1 MKVYKKLLK
10 YVPNLKPLVFIAIFV
25 SFISC
30 LMINYGYYLIYKF
43 LKTLII
49 DSNLNEAE
57 SFAFKIAG
65 FIFLGSL
72 IYFLSLLIAHKVGFH
87 LENVLRKKGVEG
99 LSKAN
104 FKFFDTHS
112 SGSIRKIID
121 DNAALTHTIVAHMI
135 PDNTKAFTFPVLILI
150 LGFFISFRVGLCIL
164 ILTVLSLLCLFSMM
178 GGSDFMKVYQDAL
191 DKLSA
196 ETVEY
201 IRGISIIK
209 IFGVSI
215 SSMKKLFKLINE
227 YSDFAYKYSKK
238 CKPTYVIYQVL
249 FFGMIAIL
257 TIPMVFVV
265 DKLGDPKLIALDLMM
280 ILFLSGLMFSALMA
294 VMYVSMYS
302 FQGNYAVD
310 SLEKLYKQMQEEKIT
325 FGKEEVFKNHNIE
338 FKNVT
343 FSYDEKK
350 VIENLSL
357 KLEENK
363 IYALVGKSGSGKST
377 IAKLVCAYYKID
389 SGKILIGGENIEN
402 YSQDAI
408 LREISFVFQDSKLFS
423 DTIYNNV
430 ALAKN
435 GASKDEVLKAM
446 SLAGLDS
453 LLDRLEKREQTKIGS
468 CGIYLSGGECQRIA
482 IARAILKDSKIL
494 IMDEAS
500 ASIDPDNEYEL
511 QKAFKN
517 LMKEKTVIMIAHR
530 LSAIRGVDEI
540 LFIENGK
547 IIERGSHKELFNKD
561 GNYKKLYNMYTMANE
576 WRVSDEELS

>member
-10 YVPNLKPLVFIAIFV
+10 YVPNLKPFVFIAIFV

-72 IYFLSLLIAHKVGFH
+72 IYFLSLLIAHKIGFH

-325 FGKEEVFKNHNIE
+325 FGKEEFFKNHNIE

>member
-10 YVPNLKPLVFIAIFV
+10 YVPNLKPFVFIAIFV

-30 LMINYGYYLIYKF
+30 LSINYGYYLIYKF

-72 IYFLSLLIAHKVGFH
+72 IYFLSLLIAHKIGFH

-201 IRGISIIK
+201 IRGISVIK

-325 FGKEEVFKNHNIE
+325 FGKEEVFKNHDIE

-389 SGKILIGGENIEN
+389 SGEILIGGENIEN

>member
-10 YVPNLKPLVFIAIFV
+10 YVFNLKPFVFIAIFF

-65 FIFLGSL
+65 FIFLGTI
-72 IYFLSLLIAHKVGFH
+72 IYFLSLLIAHKIGFH

-99 LSKAN
+99 LSNAS

-135 PDNTKAFTFPVLILI
+135 PDNTKAFTLPVLILI
-150 LGFFISFRVGLCIL
+150 LGFSISFRVGLCIL
-164 ILTVLSLLCLFSMM
+164 ILTVLSILCLFSMM

-201 IRGISIIK
+201 IRGISVIK
-209 IFGVSI
+209 IFGVSV
-215 SSMKKLFKLINE
+215 SSMKKLFKLVNE

-249 FFGMIAIL
+249 FFAIVAIL
-257 TIPMVFVV
+257 TIPLVFVA

-280 ILFLSGLMFSALMA
+280 VLFLSGLMFSALMA

-310 SLEKLYKQMQEEKIT
+310 SLEKLYLQMQEEKIT
-325 FGKEEVFKNHNIE
+325 FGKEEVFKNHDIE

-408 LREISFVFQDSKLFS
+408 LREISFVFQDSKLFN

-430 ALAKN
+430 KLAKN
-435 GASKDEVLKAM
+435 GASKDEVLNAM

-453 LLDRLEKREQTKIGS
+453 LLNRLEKREETKIGTD
-468 CGIYLSGGECQRIA
+468 GIYLSGGECQRIA

>member
-1 MKVYKKLLK
+1 MKVYKKLLN
-10 YVPNLKPLVFIAIFV
+10 YVSDLKPLVFVAILC

-30 LMINYGYYLIYKF
+30 VFINYGYYLIYKF
-43 LKTLII
+43 LKTLIV
-49 DSNLNEAE
+49 DSNLTSAE

-65 FIFLGSL
+65 FIFVGAV
-72 IYFLSLLIAHKVGFH
+72 IYFLSVLIAHKIGFH

-99 LSKAN
+99 LSKAS

-112 SGSIRKIID
+112 SGSTRKIID

-135 PDNTKAFTFPVLILI
+135 PDNTKAFTMPIIILV
-150 LGFFISFRVGLCIL
+150 LGFFISLRVGLCIL
-164 ILTVLSLLCLFSMM
+164 FLTILSLLCLFSMM
-178 GGSDFMKVYQDAL
+178 GGSDFMKIYQEAL

-201 IRGISIIK
+201 IRGISVIK
-209 IFGVSI
+209 IFGVSV
-215 SSMKKLFKLINE
+215 SSMKQLFKLINE
-227 YSDFAYKYSKK
+227 YSDYAYKYSKK
-238 CKPTYVIYQVL
+238 CKPTYVVYQEL

-257 TIPMVFVV
+257 TIPLVFFL
-265 DKLGDPKLIALDLMM
+265 DKLGQPKLIALDLIM
-280 ILFLSGLMFSALMA
+280 IMFLSGLMFSALMA
-294 VMYVSMYS
+294 VMYVGMYS
-302 FQGNYAVD
+302 FQGSYAVD
-310 SLEKLYKQMQEEKIT
+310 SLEKLYTQMQEEKIT
-325 FGKEEVFKNHNIE
+325 FGNEEVFENHDIE

-357 KLEENK
+357 KLGENK
-363 IYALVGKSGSGKST
+363 IYALVGESGSGKST

-389 SGKILIGGENIEN
+389 SGEILIGGKNIET

-430 ALAKN
+430 ALAKD
-435 GASKDEVLKAM
+435 GAKREEVLKAI

-453 LLDRLEKREQTKIGS
+453 LLDRLEEREQTKIGTD
-468 CGIYLSGGECQRIA
+468 GIYLSGGECQRIA
-482 IARAILKDSKIL
+482 IARAILKNSKIVIL
-494 IMDEAS
+494 DEAS

-517 LMKEKTVIMIAHR
+517 LMKDKTVLMIAHR

-540 LFIENGK
+540 LLVEDGK
-547 IIERGSHKELFNKD
+547 IVERGSHQQLFEQD
-561 GNYKKLYNMYTMANE
+561 GKYKKLYNMYTMANE

>member
-10 YVPNLKPLVFIAIFV
+10 YVPNLKPFVFIAIFV

>member
-10 YVPNLKPLVFIAIFV
+10 YVFNLKPFVFIAIFF

-65 FIFLGSL
+65 FIFLGTI
-72 IYFLSLLIAHKVGFH
+72 IYFLSLLIAHKIGFH

-99 LSKAN
+99 LSKAS

-135 PDNTKAFTFPVLILI
+135 PDNTKAFTLPVLILI
-150 LGFFISFRVGLCIL
+150 LGFSISFRVGLCIL

-201 IRGISIIK
+201 IRGISVIK

-265 DKLGDPKLIALDLMM
+265 DKLGEPKLIALDLMM

-325 FGKEEVFKNHNIE
+325 FGKEEVFKNHDIE

-389 SGKILIGGENIEN
+389 SGEILIGGENIEN

>member
-30 LMINYGYYLIYKF
+30 LSINYGYYLIYKF

>member
-10 YVPNLKPLVFIAIFV
+10 YVFNLKPFVFIAIFF

-257 TIPMVFVV
+257 TIPLVFVV

-377 IAKLVCAYYKID
+377 IAKLICAYYKID
-389 SGKILIGGENIEN
+389 SGEILIGGENIEN

-435 GASKDEVLKAM
+435 DASKDEVLKAM

-500 ASIDPDNEYEL
+500 ASIDSDNEYEL